1 MPLANNDSSELTRV
15 RRAMALAS
23 FQVAN
28 SAAVTAGRSVRREQT
43 VLQTLDI
50 VTARRQGV
58 CYCVTGGNPGGQVAC
73 NCSGFK

>member
-28 SAAVTAGRSVRREQT
+28 AAAVNAGRSVRREQT
-43 VLQTLDI
+43 SFETLDV

-58 CYCVTGGNPGGQVAC
+58 CYCVTGGNPGGQSGC
-73 NCSGFK
+73 GCGGFK